1 MESGMQLSELSP
13 QNKHATEKKEKF
25 WYKQVMLDGFH
36 GTSQKT
42 LFKNICR
49 NAKKIEPSD
58 FYFLVALL
66 KFIVQWILPP
76 VFV

>member
-1 MESGMQLSELSP
+1 MQFSELCAED
-13 QNKHATEKKEKF
+13 KHATEKKEKF
-25 WYKQVMLDGFH
+25 WYKKVTLDGFH

-66 KFIVQWILPP
+66 KFIIQWILPP